1 MRVERL
7 NTTLKIRKVSTQST
21 QSLLQMLSFI
31 DSIRANNDNGEICE
45 GNAFLLPYC
54 YTKVRMSHGKGV
66 ASNADIVFILMVF
79 IKNWLDNP

>member
-1 MRVERL
+1 MTMVRSAR
-7 NTTLKIRKVSTQST
+7 
-21 QSLLQMLSFI
+21 
-31 DSIRANNDNGEICE
+31 

-79 IKNWLDNP
+79 IKNWLKYPQGLRGSRKLS